1 MKVTIITATYNSA
14 ATITDTIESVLAQT
28 YPDIEHWIIDGMST
42 DDTINIVKSYEQKAE
57 GRLHWLSEKDRGIYD
72 AMNKGIQHAS
82 GDIIGILN
90 SDDFFTSPEV
100 IAHIADA
107 FARQSDLEAVY
118 GDVHFVKNDNL
129 HKCVRYYS
137 GRIFRPFLIR
147 FGFICPHPSL
157 YVKRS
162 TYQKFGGYNINYK
175 IAADFEL
182 VARYF
187 YNNHICSKYIHLD
200 TVTMRIGGASTR
212 NIKARLQGA
221 RESLV
226 ACKTLGIA
234 TNRFMI
240 YLKYPIKILSS
251 WLIRR

>member
-212 NIKARLQGA
+212 NIKARLKGA

-226 ACKTLGIA
+226 ACKILGIA